1 VSKFIDRRDES
12 IGRGDLS
19 APFRNQVASLREQT
33 EAVEAGFKEL
43 EARIK
48 EIEARIKE
56 REARIKDLEPSRSS
70 PESKANSRKHR
81 SLKQIVGL
89 WRRRKTK
96 RRTVTAVGVRP
107 VTRVYDQGGNF
118 SGFLASLETAGPSAP
133 DSISEGAVHSPSPSK
148 TKKQGGKDR

>member
-1 VSKFIDRRDES
+1 VSKLIDRLDES

-19 APFRNQVASLREQT
+19 GAFRNQLASLREQT

-48 EIEARIKE
+48 E
-56 REARIKDLEPSRSS
+56 LEPSRSS

-96 RRTVTAVGVRP
+96 RRTVTAVGGRP